1 MGLEGQSVKA
11 VNALVP
17 VVISL
22 AAIFVVGYML
32 HKGWTRAEDK
42 KTISI

>member
-17 VVISL
+17 VIISL

-32 HKGWTRAEDK
+32 HKGWTRAEEK
-42 KTISI
+42 RSISV

>member
-17 VVISL
+17 VAISL